1 MKRFIA
7 FASIAG
13 LLPMAACATTAAT
26 GYQSVPEDDYR
37 ISVEIPLED
46 GELGHEQILRIDEL
60 LDERTEFDSGDFQ
73 LDEVVLIARSQGVAG
88 APDVAGSAELLVL
101 EWRSGEYDIPVGADG
116 DWYEVR
122 IPAPEDDPGGAWL
135 LDLGGDVAVDFL
147 VVVMEPRPRV
157 VAEKATRTRTV
168 YRTVDG
174 RRYAH
179 PTYWVY
185 NPARYYTYHYYDDL
199 WPYRYFAGVWDYR
212 YYHVG
217 FRPDYHRFGYYGGP
231 RFDQVHWRDRYRSD
245 RRRYRHGYDPVAWRL
260 QDAGNPRPRARYS
273 ELKRSNVRLRNF
285 HPQTE
290 VTRSVDA
297 PQPRGR
303 DAKTRYEEAKRTHP
317 RLRQFHRNSN
327 AAGPQDAST
336 SANAAARPSAP
347 VRRPTA
353 TAPPRRATT
362 TVRRAPQPDTSSGP
376 GLGNDYG
383 GAHRASPSARQT
395 SDVLRRI
402 PTLRNGATRS
412 RSGTPGNVQT
422 RRVAPT
428 RATNGAPNATRR
440 ERSVSPRLNRGAE
453 RLANPTPRARA
464 PVPRQP
470 RAARRSSNTNVRA
483 RTFQRRTAPTH
494 VAPAPVVRRPAP
506 QPTRSNTRA
515 RSFDRAAPRQTAP
528 VRVTPSP
535 QRSSSERSSSSPRRR
550 DISTR

>member
-7 FASIAG
+7 FASVAG
-13 LLPMAACATTAAT
+13 LLPMAACATSAAT
-26 GYQSVPEDDYR
+26 GFQSVPEDDYR

-46 GELGHEQILRIDEL
+46 GELGDERILRINEL
-60 LDERTEFDSGDFQ
+60 LDERTEFDSADFQ
-73 LDEVVLIARSQGVAG
+73 LDEVVLIARSHGVAG
-88 APDVAGSAELLVL
+88 APDAAGSAELLVL
-101 EWRSGEYDIPVGADG
+101 EWRSGEFDIPIGADG

-135 LDLGGDVAVDFL
+135 LDLTGDVTVDFL

-157 VAEKATRTRTV
+157 VAEKAAHRTRTV

-185 NPARYYTYHYYDDL
+185 NPARYYAYQYHDDL

-212 YYHVG
+212 YYHTG

-231 RFDQVHWRDRYRSD
+231 RFDELYWRDRYRAD

-290 VTRSVDA
+290 VTRSVDV
-297 PQPRGR
+297 PQPRDH
-303 DAKTRYEEAKRTHP
+303 DAKTRYEDAKRTHP

-327 AAGPQDAST
+327 AAGPQNPSAS
-336 SANAAARPSAP
+336 ADAAAQSRAP
-347 VRRPTA
+347 GRQSTA

-362 TVRRAPQPDTSSGP
+362 AVQRAPQPDTSNGP

-383 GAHRASPSARQT
+383 EAHRVSPSARQT
-395 SDVLRRI
+395 SDILRRI
-402 PTLRNGATRS
+402 PTLRNGATR
-412 RSGTPGNVQT
+412 
-422 RRVAPT
+422 RVAPP
-428 RATNGAPNATRR
+428 RAPTVAPNATRPGR
-440 ERSVSPRLNRGAE
+440 AVSPRLNRGAE
-453 RLANPTPRARA
+453 
-464 PVPRQP
+464 QP
-470 RAARRSSNTNVRA
+470 RAAPRSSNTNVRA
-483 RTFQRRTAPTH
+483 RTFEQRRRAPTH

-506 QPTRSNTRA
+506 RPTQSNTPA
-515 RSFDRAAPRQTAP
+515 RSFERAAPRQAVP
-528 VRVTPSP
+528 ARATPPP
-535 QRSSSERSSSSPRRR
+535 QRAPSERGSSNPRRR
-550 DISTR
+550 NISTR

>member
-7 FASIAG
+7 FASIVG
-13 LLPMAACATTAAT
+13 LLPMAACATSAAT
-26 GYQSVPEDDYR
+26 GFQSVPEDDYR

-46 GELGHEQILRIDEL
+46 GELGDERILRINEL
-60 LDERTEFDSGDFQ
+60 LDERTEFDSADFQ
-73 LDEVVLIARSQGVAG
+73 LDEVVLIARSHGVAG
-88 APDVAGSAELLVL
+88 APDAAGSAELLVL
-101 EWRSGEYDIPVGADG
+101 EWRSGEFDIPVGADG

-135 LDLGGDVAVDFL
+135 LDLTGDVTVDFL

-157 VAEKATRTRTV
+157 VAEKAAHRTRTV

-185 NPARYYTYHYYDDL
+185 NPARYYAYQYHDDL

-212 YYHVG
+212 YYHTG

-231 RFDQVHWRDRYRSD
+231 RFDELYWRDRYRAD

-290 VTRSVDA
+290 VTRSVDV
-297 PQPRGR
+297 PQPRDH
-303 DAKTRYEEAKRTHP
+303 DAKTRYEDAKRTHP

-327 AAGPQDAST
+327 AAAPQDPSA
-336 SANAAARPSAP
+336 SANAAARSSAP

-362 TVRRAPQPDTSSGP
+362 AVQRAPQPDTSNGP

-383 GAHRASPSARQT
+383 EAHRASPSARQT

-402 PTLRNGATRS
+402 PTLRNGATR
-412 RSGTPGNVQT
+412 
-422 RRVAPT
+422 RVAPP
-428 RATNGAPNATRR
+428 RAPTVAPNATRP

-453 RLANPTPRARA
+453 R
-464 PVPRQP
+464 P
-470 RAARRSSNTNVRA
+470 RAAPRSSNTNVRA
-483 RTFQRRTAPTH
+483 RTFEQRRSAPTH

-506 QPTRSNTRA
+506 RPTQSNTPA
-515 RSFDRAAPRQTAP
+515 RSFERAAPRQAVPARATPPRQRAP
-528 VRVTPSP
+528 SER
-535 QRSSSERSSSSPRRR
+535 RSSNPRRR
-550 DISTR
+550 NISTR